1 MASPIAYR
9 LRVSWRVEAV
19 AAGGGVST
27 LGGLNADDPAYGQ
40 SLQPGQAPMAQT
52 LYFQDTEIV
61 PGTSGSLTLA
71 NIKTAADAAS
81 TTLAGSSGT
90 PLIDAA
96 TLAQINA
103 WATGS
108 P

>member
-1 MASPIAYR
+1 MSIKLR
-9 LRVSWRVEAV
+9 LSVRWRVEAV
-19 AAGGGVST
+19 GAGTGPSG

-40 SLQPGQAPMAQT
+40 SLSPGAAPMAQT
-52 LYFQDTEIV
+52 IYFQDAEVI
-61 PGTSGSLTLA
+61 PGTDGSVTLA

-90 PLIDAA
+90 PLIDAT

-103 WATGS
+103 WFSGS